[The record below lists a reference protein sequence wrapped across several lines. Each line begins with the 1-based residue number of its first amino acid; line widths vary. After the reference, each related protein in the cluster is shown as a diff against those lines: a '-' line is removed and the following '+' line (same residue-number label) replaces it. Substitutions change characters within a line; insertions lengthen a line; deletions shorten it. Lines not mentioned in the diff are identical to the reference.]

1 MNHRPASPLPGGFR
15 RPAAPAPGPSCAD
28 AQTLTVLELE
38 PLLMAVA
45 GLAVSDLGR
54 ERVLALRP
62 CAETAI
68 VERRLRRLAELR
80 SLLSEQEPPAL
91 DGLADIRPLISRLAV
106 DGAYLV
112 PQELEQVADFLSAVG
127 RAAGFLEPAWQRF
140 GELAR
145 LANQMTPLPELAREL
160 RRIIGPGHSVASAAS
175 PELARVRGAM
185 GRAREGLRAQ
195 LMGLVHDSGLSGV
208 FSDQVVTQRAGRF
221 VVPVRTD
228 AKGRVAGIIHDTSG
242 TGATCFVEPLSA
254 VEGNNQ
260 LSLLARQEKEEEVRV
275 LIQAARNLAGQA
287 QALAENLAALA
298 QLDCLLAQ
306 ARFCDRLHSS
316 QPTLNAQGQVELL
329 KARHPL
335 LAWREAGGR
344 GRCVPIDLNLSQG
357 ARVLVISGANAGGK
371 TVTLK
376 TVGLITLMT
385 MCGLH
390 PPLDAGSRVAIYERV
405 LAEVGDEQ
413 NLAEDLSTFT
423 AHARRL
429 LLMLGQAGPGTLY
442 LIDELGNGTDPSEG
456 SALGMAVL
464 ERLRAA
470 GASVLVTTHFHR
482 LKAYAALTEGVE
494 NVSVAFDQATGQ
506 PTYQLHYGAPGFSD
520 ALAVAKGLGFPP
532 ELIAQA
538 AANLDQGERQTVAL
552 LQQAQALRQEA
563 EALRGAASADRL
575 NAAAEL
581 EQVRELKRA
590 ARRERSGA
598 LAEGKRRVREVSRRL
613 EERLNQLLARGQQE
627 QEAGGEPKPGALRQ
641 ELYQAR
647 RQALAEVDQAAA
659 PAAPEPAPGDPE
671 AVRQL
676 KEGDAVELASLG
688 QKGVL
693 LEAPKPGE
701 DKVPVSV
708 GVAGVRVLVSLEE
721 LTPLPAGAHTP
732 PQCSGVFVQAAADD
746 GLDLNL
752 VGKTVDE
759 ALPLLDK
766 AVDQAV
772 LAGRPRLAVV
782 HGVGSGRLRAAV
794 REYLHGH
801 PSVASL
807 RPGERAEGGAGVT
820 VVALRE

>member
-1 MNHRPASPLPGGFR
+1 M
-15 RPAAPAPGPSCAD
+15 
-28 AQTLTVLELE
+28 
-38 PLLMAVA
+38 A
-45 GLAVSDLGR
+45 GLAVSELGR

-62 CAETAI
+62 CAELPT

-80 SLLSEQEPPAL
+80 SLLGEQEPPAL
-91 DGLADIRPLISRLAV
+91 EGLADIRPLLARLAV

-112 PQELEQVADFLSAVG
+112 PLELEQVADFLAAVG
-127 RAAGFLEPAWQRF
+127 RAAAFLEPAWERF

-145 LANQMTPLPELAREL
+145 LANQLTPLPELARSL
-160 RRIIGPGHSVASAAS
+160 RRIIGPGHSVSSAAS

-195 LMGLVHDSGLSGV
+195 LMGLVTDQGLAGA

-221 VVPVRTD
+221 VVPVKTD

-242 TGATCFVEPLSA
+242 SGATCFVEPLSA

-275 LIQAARNLAGQA
+275 LIEAARGLAGQR
-287 QALAENLAALA
+287 QALGENLAALA

-306 ARFCDRLHSS
+306 ARFCGRLHASE
-316 QPTLNAQGQVELL
+316 PALNAQGQVELL
-329 KARHPL
+329 RARHPL
-335 LAWREAGGR
+335 LAWREASGR
-344 GRCVPIDLNLSQG
+344 GRCVPIGLGLSEG

-423 AHARRL
+423 AHAGRL
-429 LLMLGQAGPGTLY
+429 LLMLGQAGPGTLC
-442 LIDELGNGTDPSEG
+442 LVDELGGGTDPGEG

-464 ERLRAA
+464 DRLRQA

-482 LKAYAALTEGVE
+482 LKAYAALTPGVQ
-494 NVSVAFDQATGQ
+494 NVSVAFDQTTGQ

-552 LQQAQALRQEA
+552 LQQAQGLRQEA
-563 EALRGAASADRL
+563 QALAGAAQADRL
-575 NAAAEL
+575 AAAAEL
-581 EQVRELKRA
+581 EQARELRRA

-598 LAEGKRRVREVSRRL
+598 LAEGKRRVREVARRL
-613 EERLNQLLARGQQE
+613 EERLNQLLARSQQE
-627 QEAGGEPKPGALRQ
+627 QQEGLEPKAGAVRQ

-647 RQALAEVDQAAA
+647 REALAEVEQAGA
-659 PAAPEPAPGDPE
+659 PGLPEPAPGDPE
-671 AVRQL
+671 GVRRL
-676 KEGDAVELASLG
+676 KEGDPVELAALG
-688 QKGVL
+688 QRGVL
-693 LEAPKPGE
+693 LGAPRPGE

-708 GVAGVRVLVSLEE
+708 GVAGVRVLVPLAE
-721 LTPLPAGAHTP
+721 LTPLPAGAHAP
-732 PQCSGVFVQAAADD
+732 PQRSGVFVQAAAGD

-752 VGKTVDE
+752 VGKTVED

-766 AVDQAV
+766 ALDQAV

-794 REYLHGH
+794 REFLHGH
-801 PSVASL
+801 PLVASL
-807 RPGERAEGGAGVT
+807 RPGERQEGGAGVT